1 MVPLTRYDRLI
12 IASVSV
18 LSLLMWA
25 TFQLWP
31 TPDRLLAVVEIGG
44 EKVLQFEVPAAGS
57 PETAQH
63 RITFPRGEATIEA
76 RDGQVRIL
84 PMPEQVCPLGICWA
98 TGWIGRTGQ
107 SIVCLPNRIVIT
119 LRGRLPAV
127 DGVTH

>member
-1 MVPLTRYDRLI
+1 MTRYDRLI

-18 LSLLMWA
+18 FSVLMWA

-31 TPDRLLAVVEIGG
+31 TPDQVLAVVEIAG
-44 EKVLQFEVPAAGS
+44 EQVLQFEVPAAGS
-57 PETAQH
+57 QEIVQH
-63 RITFPRGEATIEA
+63 RITFPRGEAIIES
-76 RDGQVRIL
+76 RDGRVRIL
-84 PMPEQVCPLGICWA
+84 PMPTEVCPLGICWA

-119 LRGRLPAV
+119 LRGRAAQV